1 MGLPLG
7 SSCTCVPLT
16 GSALDWTG
24 WGKADFAVCCL
35 SSVFRGLQGFSVG
48 SCCTSDSL
56 EQGTVTL
63 EDCGKNLFGSSTRE
77 KKDETYILI
86 LSRRKRMKALCI
98 SYYHLIHLFLQQ
110 KKKPGVKLLID
121 FFFIQYFKL
130 FQHLIPGA
138 LAIYFR
144 YFPTFL

>member
-77 KKDETYILI
+77 KG
-86 LSRRKRMKALCI
+86 
-98 SYYHLIHLFLQQ
+98 
-110 KKKPGVKLLID
+110 KKKKMRL
-121 FFFIQYFKL
+121 
-130 FQHLIPGA
+130 
-138 LAIYFR
+138 
-144 YFPTFL
+144 TFLFSQEEKEWKHSAYHTIT